1 MREGENF
8 KSNILREKAEV
19 EVSAPVWYG
28 PSTEPR
34 QAMHMKGSC
43 KNRPW
48 AQRVP
53 GVFSMAL
60 LSWRTFVSD
69 LALEIL
75 VSLSC
80 SNTIS
85 KSCQKPV
92 LCFVWKAFLHYL
104 HTSNT
109 SVVWSQV
116 SPIHKVFLH
125 FPIWNASVIP
135 LRPITSDFVFNLQLS
150 NLSCNYL
157 DS

>member
-1 MREGENF
+1 MMREGGNF

-19 EVSAPVWYG
+19 EVSAPVRYW

-104 HTSNT
+104 HTSKHICCLKPSVTYPQSLPSLSHLECICHT
-109 SVVWSQV
+109 SKA
-116 SPIHKVFLH
+116 HNK
-125 FPIWNASVIP
+125 
-135 LRPITSDFVFNLQLS
+135 
-150 NLSCNYL
+150 
-157 DS
+157 